1 MMKINEQKR
10 MKKKFE
16 LEYTLNAS
24 PKIIFPRLST
34 PSGLA
39 EWFADDI
46 NIVGNIF
53 TFSWDQVEQQ
63 AEMLTKKENQC
74 IRFKWIDDDDKE
86 DTYFEFKIHQ
96 DELTSEVALVI
107 TDFADD
113 NEIAGA
119 KELWNSQISDLK
131 RALGI

>member
-1 MMKINEQKR
+1 MKR

-24 PKIIFPRLST
+24 PKIVFPRLST

-46 NIVGNIF
+46 NIDGTIF
-53 TFSWDQVEQQ
+53 TFKWDQSEQQ
-63 AEMLTKKENQC
+63 AEMVSKKENSSV
-74 IRFKWIDDDDKE
+74 RFKWINDDENDH
-86 DTYFEFKIHQ
+86 YFEFKIHQ
-96 DELTSEVALVI
+96 DELTNEVALII

-113 NEIAGA
+113 SEKDEVI
-119 KELWNSQISDLK
+119 ELWNSQIADLK

>member
-1 MMKINEQKR
+1 MMKIIEQKR

-16 LEYTLNAS
+16 LEFTLNAS

-46 NIVGNIF
+46 NIQGNIF
-53 TFSWDQVEQQ
+53 TFKWDQNEQQ
-63 AEMLTKKENQC
+63 AEILSKKENQC
-74 IRFKWIDDDDKE
+74 VRFKWIDDDKE

-113 NEIAGA
+113 NEKDSTI
-119 KELWNSQISDLK
+119 ELWNSQISDLK
-131 RALGI
+131 RTLGI